1 MIENKLKPSD
11 NRFKLPAKNSLMK
24 STTPNFKSLN
34 HRHLSLIKK
43 FPSLPRYPQQIKLR
57 TLTSKFNSSKKI
69 QTHIFKFIKQ
79 QNTILST
86 YI

>member
-57 TLTSKFNSSKKI
+57 TLTSKFNS
-69 QTHIFKFIKQ
+69 
-79 QNTILST
+79 
-86 YI
+86 